1 MLKTISWFAWALLM
15 FTLAIMD
22 LSNGDI
28 FLAILA
34 GLCGIMDLWI
44 AIYEIIERKRLKKLE
59 AEQEEYCNERKD
71 T

>member
-1 MLKTISWFAWALLM
+1 MLKIISWFAWMLLM
-15 FTLAIMD
+15 FTLAIID

-28 FLAILA
+28 FLAIIA
-34 GLCGIMDLWI
+34 GLCGVMDLWI

-59 AEQEEYCNERKD
+59 AEWEEYWNERKN

>member
-1 MLKTISWFAWALLM
+1 MFKIISWFAWAFLM
-15 FTLAIMD
+15 FTFAVMD
-22 LSNGDI
+22 WFNGDI

-34 GLCGIMDLWI
+34 GLCGVMDLWI

-59 AEQEEYCNERKD
+59 SEWEAYRNERED

>member
-1 MLKTISWFAWALLM
+1 MLKIISWFAWALLM

-34 GLCGIMDLWI
+34 GACGIMDIWL
-44 AIYEIIERKRLKKLE
+44 AIFEIIERKRLKKLE
-59 AEQEEYCNERKD
+59 AEWEAYRNERED